1 MAGSIWC
8 ERLPSPQGEGNLGS
22 DSDPLL
28 TLAKPRAIQ
37 RPFLPFLEDTLS
49 RTTATLIGFTAVLM
63 WAVLAA
69 LTAASGSVPP
79 FQLAAMTFLIGG
91 LIGIVT
97 WPFRPHVLSALPLDW
112 RVWALGISGLFGYH
126 FVYFTAIRSAPPV
139 EVSLLAYLWPLFLV
153 AFSALLPGEKLR
165 WNHIIGVAIGL
176 AGAVLVIS
184 RGQGLSLAQ
193 GFGLGHALAFACAL
207 IWASYS
213 VLSRRFGQ
221 VSSDV
226 VAGFCLITS
235 ALAFLCHLLF
245 ETTVWP
251 ETSGQWFAVLGLGL
265 LPVGAAFYTWDLGV
279 KRGDIMALGASS
291 YASPLLSTLV
301 LIGTGFAQFHW
312 SVMLACLL
320 ITTGAVI
327 AAKDMIFKRR

>member
-1 MAGSIWC
+1 M
-8 ERLPSPQGEGNLGS
+8 
-22 DSDPLL
+22 
-28 TLAKPRAIQ
+28 
-37 RPFLPFLEDTLS
+37 S

-69 LTAASGSVPP
+69 LTAASGAVPP

-91 LIGIVT
+91 LIGLAT
-97 WPFRPHVLSALPLDW
+97 WPFRPDVISTLPSDW
-112 RVWALGISGLFGYH
+112 RVWALGVVGLFGYH

-153 AFSALLPGEKLR
+153 AFSGLLPGERLA
-165 WNHIIGVAIGL
+165 WNHILGVVIGL
-176 AGAVLVIS
+176 LGAVLVIT
-184 RGQGLSLAQ
+184 RGQSFSLAQ
-193 GFGLGHALAFACAL
+193 GFGLGHVLGFFCAI

-213 VLSRRFGQ
+213 VLSRRFGK
-221 VSSDV
+221 VSTDV

-235 ALAFLCHLLF
+235 ALALICHILF

-251 ETSGQWFAVLGLGL
+251 DDLSQWLAVLGLGL

-312 SVMLACLL
+312 SVIVACLL
-320 ITTGAVI
+320 ITIGAVI
-327 AAKDMIFKRR
+327 AAKDMIFRRAIRTR

>member
-1 MAGSIWC
+1 M
-8 ERLPSPQGEGNLGS
+8 
-22 DSDPLL
+22 
-28 TLAKPRAIQ
+28 
-37 RPFLPFLEDTLS
+37 S

-69 LTAASGSVPP
+69 LTAASGTVPP

-91 LIGIVT
+91 LLGIVT
-97 WPFRPHVLSALPLDW
+97 WPFRPEVIRALPTDW
-112 RVWALGISGLFGYH
+112 RVWALGVGGLFGYH

-153 AFSALLPGEKLR
+153 AFSALLPGERLR
-165 WNHIIGVAIGL
+165 WHHIAGVIIGLLGAI
-176 AGAVLVIS
+176 LVIT
-184 RGQGLSLAQ
+184 RGESFSLAQ
-193 GFGLGHALAFACAL
+193 GFGFGHALGFACAI

-213 VLSRRFGQ
+213 VLSRRFGK
-221 VSSDV
+221 VSTDV

-235 ALAFLCHLLF
+235 ALALLCHMAF

-251 ETSGQWFAVLGLGL
+251 QGLGQWLAILGLGL
-265 LPVGAAFYTWDLGV
+265 LPVGAAFYTWDIGV

-301 LIGTGFAQFHW
+301 LIATGFASFHW
-312 SVMLACLL
+312 SVIVACLL
-320 ITTGAVI
+320 ITIGAVI
-327 AAKDMIFKRR
+327 AAKDMLLRRR

>member
-1 MAGSIWC
+1 
-8 ERLPSPQGEGNLGS
+8 
-22 DSDPLL
+22 
-28 TLAKPRAIQ
+28 
-37 RPFLPFLEDTLS
+37 LS

-79 FQLAAMTFLIGG
+79 YQLAAMTFLIGG

-97 WPFRPHVLSALPLDW
+97 WPFRPQVVRALPADW
-112 RVWALGISGLFGYH
+112 RVWALGVGGLFGYH
-126 FVYFTAIRSAPPV
+126 FAYFTAIRSAPPV

-153 AFSALLPGEKLR
+153 AFSALLPGEKLK
-165 WNHIIGVAIGL
+165 WNHIAGVVVGL
-176 AGAVLVIS
+176 AGAILVIT
-184 RGQGLSLAQ
+184 RGQSFSLAE
-193 GFGLGHALAFACAL
+193 GFGLGHVLGFACAV

-213 VLSRRFGQ
+213 VLSRRFGK
-221 VSSDV
+221 VSTDV

-235 ALAFLCHLLF
+235 VLAFICHLLF

-251 ETSGQWFAVLGLGL
+251 ASAGQWLAVLGLGL

-301 LIGTGFAQFHW
+301 LIMSGYAQFHW
-312 SVMLACLL
+312 SVVVACLL
-320 ITTGAVI
+320 ITIGAVI
-327 AAKDMIFKRR
+327 AAKEMIFRRR